1 MHSPQ
6 REGGKSSRW
15 SSGLVVAYGSFPKA
29 CVRDGDMGSG
39 LREAASEYPAR
50 AARDVRTTHQG
61 IPNSIMEIP
70 SLSDRQSLESDGQ
83 RSIIDENRFR
93 NEAPSPP
100 FHRTSGKN
108 EEGLL

>member
-39 LREAASEYPAR
+39 GRGRRQTSIPL
-50 AARDVRTTHQG
+50 ARDVRTTHQG